1 MAGVSFKSLRTDGV
15 ISRSDLLSADWSDI
29 HIDPGFNRR
38 IPTPELQQSIQELA
52 EYILAGGQVPPLELR
67 VNEAGL
73 LEVVDGHRR
82 HAALGIAIRKKKDE
96 GDEKEAKRLSKVY
109 FLPFSG
115 DKIQRI
121 SRIITSQDGRKLH
134 ALEIALVYL
143 DLVKEGMSAEE
154 IAHAQHPPK
163 TRPHVEQHLLLATA
177 TPDVHSLVMSGAV
190 TPTTAIDVI
199 RKHGDTAGDFLRA
212 KLQGSGKGK
221 LTEGDVKGKALP
233 RDVTDRLV
241 GSVES
246 FTAALPQQARRV
258 LAEAEAGSAPANATV
273 TISAQA
279 LLELVQ
285 TQLEVEAARQK
296 QQERAAAKAAK
307 AAQRDIEDAE

>member
-1 MAGVSFKSLRTDGV
+1 MASASFKSLRLAGV

-29 HIDPGFNRR
+29 HVTPGFNRR
-38 IPTPELQQSIQELA
+38 IPTPDLAQSILELA
-52 EYILAGGQVPPLELR
+52 DYIEQGGTIPPLEL
-67 VNEAGL
+67 AIGDYGQ
-73 LEVVDGHRR
+73 LEIVEGHRR
-82 HAALGIAIRKKKDE
+82 HAALGIVIRKKKAE
-96 GDEKEAKRLSKVY
+96 GDEKRAKELSRVY

-115 DKIQRI
+115 DKVQRI
-121 SRIITSQDGRKLH
+121 SRIITSQDGRKLS
-134 ALEIALVYL
+134 ALETALVYL
-143 DLVKEGMSAEE
+143 DLFNEGVSAEE
-154 IAHAQHPPK
+154 IGRMHGK
-163 TRPHVEQHLLLATA
+163 TRPHVEQHLILANA
-177 TPDVHSLVMSGAV
+177 KQDVHDLVICGAV
-190 TPTTAIDVI
+190 TATTAIDVV
-199 RKHGDTAGDFLRA
+199 RKHGDQAGEFLRA
-212 KLQGSGKGK
+212 KLQGTGKSK

-246 FTAALPQQARRV
+246 FTAALPQHARRV